1 MAGLPFSKERWRR
14 FFSKNQIFMTLCME
28 CAYIENVRTAQVKA
42 KEQGDMFK
50 VLQEHA
56 ANVMG
61 QHNEYVRQN
70 LKKRHV
76 RAIVYHW
83 VDQAKANILH
93 NVKNSPYVSSTDGS
107 FDDKTF
113 HTKNTRMSFRRDD
126 FRWRDFTSKSAQFTS
141 MHK

>member
-1 MAGLPFSKERWRR
+1 MPFGEISTKYRKAMAGLPFSKERWRR

-70 LKKRHV
+70 LKKRPLPPGP
-76 RAIVYHW
+76 
-83 VDQAKANILH
+83 QK
-93 NVKNSPYVSSTDGS
+93 
-107 FDDKTF
+107 
-113 HTKNTRMSFRRDD
+113 
-126 FRWRDFTSKSAQFTS
+126 
-141 MHK
+141 